1 MPKTIYSFLLVF
13 LIFSS
18 CQAPKKDTLFTLLDP
33 QKTQLVAEN
42 TIESSNTL
50 NVFKYRNFYN
60 GGGVAIGDVNN
71 DGLADVYLTMNTAE
85 NKLFLNQGNFVFKD
99 VTSTALVGG
108 SKGWST
114 GVVMVDINNDG
125 WLDIYVCNAGLAS
138 GEARENELFINNQ
151 DGTFTEQAKA
161 YQLADSGITT
171 HAAFFDYDLD
181 GDLDVYMLNNSF
193 IPVTTLG
200 YNDKRDLPDEEWK
213 VNPVLKGG
221 GDRLLQNNGGV
232 FTDVTNSAGI
242 YSSLIGFGLG
252 VTLGDINKDGY
263 IDIYV
268 SNDFYE
274 RDYFYIN
281 QGDGTFKEDIQNI
294 LNHISHSSMGA
305 DMADINN
312 DGFAEIFVT
321 DMLPREDTRLKETTE
336 FEGFDIYR
344 IKQEK
349 AFYHQFMQNTLQF
362 NNQNNTFSEISTI
375 AGVEATD
382 WSWGALIWDMD
393 NDGQKDLFVCN
404 GIYHELTNQDFVNY
418 FANEVVQRMALTGEK
433 EDVINIIEKMPKR
446 PLRNL
451 AFRNDAE
458 QGFKNMSV
466 DWGFD
471 QKTFSNGAAYG
482 DLDNDGDLD
491 LIINNVNQPVML
503 YQNKATE
510 KGANYLQ
517 FQLSGDENN
526 TFAIGSKINVYT
538 NGKVLFSEVIPTRG
552 FQSSVDVVT
561 TIGLGKTTQVD
572 SVQVIW
578 PNNKQTV
585 LKDVPVNQRLHLS
598 IAEATQPV
606 KKPTQ
611 KLPSATLFDP
621 VSVTWATHDENNYV
635 DYDKEVLVPRM
646 LSREGPAVVTGDVN
660 NDGLEDVFLGNA
672 TNAAAQ
678 LFIQQSNGAFT
689 ATNAALWENEKKY
702 EDTAAAFIDVDN
714 DGDLDLFV
722 GSGGNDITLSNR
734 LYEDRVYLNDGT
746 GQFSRNEEALPNYTA
761 NTSVIAPYDMDQ
773 DGDIDLFIG
782 NRSVTGVY
790 GINPTA
796 VFLENL
802 GNGQFKNS
810 TSLKAYDA
818 SKLGMI
824 TDAKWIELTGDDLK
838 DLLVVGEWMAP
849 TVFENK
855 GMYLDP
861 LSTDLSTLSGWWN
874 TIVEGDFN
882 ADGTIDFILGN
893 KGLNS
898 VYIGSKESPA
908 RMFINDFDNNG
919 TIDQI
924 LTRALDGKDKPIH
937 VRNELVSQ
945 IAKVKKENVQF
956 SAYATKGVRDLFSK
970 ENIAGALIKE
980 VNESKSI
987 LVLNKG
993 NLVFEQKPLP
1003 REIQW
1008 NSVNTGVVSDFNQ
1021 DGHVDVLLAGG
1032 EDNLKP
1038 QFGKLDAGYGE
1049 LLIGDGKGNFQWQPY
1064 SQSGLKVR
1072 GTVRSCS
1079 TIGWNGKNAVI
1090 FGINDE
1096 KALIYVSKK

>member
-1 MPKTIYSFLLVF
+1 M
-13 LIFSS
+13 
-18 CQAPKKDTLFTLLDP
+18 
-33 QKTQLVAEN
+33 
-42 TIESSNTL
+42 
-50 NVFKYRNFYN
+50 
-60 GGGVAIGDVNN
+60 
-71 DGLADVYLTMNTAE
+71 
-85 NKLFLNQGNFVFKD
+85 
-99 VTSTALVGG
+99 TS
-108 SKGWST
+108 
-114 GVVMVDINNDG
+114 
-125 WLDIYVCNAGLAS
+125 
-138 GEARENELFINNQ
+138 
-151 DGTFTEQAKA
+151 
-161 YQLADSGITT
+161 
-171 HAAFFDYDLD
+171 
-181 GDLDVYMLNNSF
+181 
-193 IPVTTLG
+193 
-200 YNDKRDLPDEEWK
+200 
-213 VNPVLKGG
+213 
-221 GDRLLQNNGGV
+221 LQNNGGV

-281 QGDGTFKEDIQNI
+281 QGDGTFKEEDIQNI

-375 AGVEATD
+375 AGGKPPIGV
-382 WSWGALIWDMD
+382 GALIWDMD

-611 KLPSATLFDP
+611 KLPSATLDP
-621 VSVTWATHDENNYV
+621 VVQD
-635 DYDKEVLVPRM
+635 
-646 LSREGPAVVTGDVN
+646 
-660 NDGLEDVFLGNA
+660 LGH
-672 TNAAAQ
+672 T
-678 LFIQQSNGAFT
+678 
-689 ATNAALWENEKKY
+689 
-702 EDTAAAFIDVDN
+702 
-714 DGDLDLFV
+714 
-722 GSGGNDITLSNR
+722 
-734 LYEDRVYLNDGT
+734 
-746 GQFSRNEEALPNYTA
+746 
-761 NTSVIAPYDMDQ
+761 
-773 DGDIDLFIG
+773 
-782 NRSVTGVY
+782 
-790 GINPTA
+790 
-796 VFLENL
+796 
-802 GNGQFKNS
+802 
-810 TSLKAYDA
+810 
-818 SKLGMI
+818 
-824 TDAKWIELTGDDLK
+824 
-838 DLLVVGEWMAP
+838 
-849 TVFENK
+849 
-855 GMYLDP
+855 
-861 LSTDLSTLSGWWN
+861 
-874 TIVEGDFN
+874 
-882 ADGTIDFILGN
+882 
-893 KGLNS
+893 
-898 VYIGSKESPA
+898 
-908 RMFINDFDNNG
+908 
-919 TIDQI
+919 
-924 LTRALDGKDKPIH
+924 
-937 VRNELVSQ
+937 
-945 IAKVKKENVQF
+945 
-956 SAYATKGVRDLFSK
+956 
-970 ENIAGALIKE
+970 
-980 VNESKSI
+980 
-987 LVLNKG
+987 
-993 NLVFEQKPLP
+993 
-1003 REIQW
+1003 
-1008 NSVNTGVVSDFNQ
+1008 
-1021 DGHVDVLLAGG
+1021 
-1032 EDNLKP
+1032 
-1038 QFGKLDAGYGE
+1038 
-1049 LLIGDGKGNFQWQPY
+1049 
-1064 SQSGLKVR
+1064 
-1072 GTVRSCS
+1072 
-1079 TIGWNGKNAVI
+1079 
-1090 FGINDE
+1090 
-1096 KALIYVSKK
+1096 

>member
-1 MPKTIYSFLLVF
+1 MPKMIYSFLLVF

-18 CQAPKKDTLFTLLDP
+18 CQAPKKDTLFTLLSP
-33 QKTQLVAEN
+33 QETQLVAEN

-85 NKLFLNQGNFVFKD
+85 NKLFLNQGNFVFRD

-517 FQLSGDENN
+517 FQLKGDEKNA
-526 TFAIGSKINVYT
+526 FAIGSKINVYT

-578 PNNKQTV
+578 PNNKHTV

-598 IAEATQPV
+598 IAKATQPI
-606 KKPTQ
+606 KKSTQ

-660 NDGLEDVFLGNA
+660 KDGLEDVFLGNA

-678 LFIQQSNGAFT
+678 LLIQQSNGAFI
-689 ATNAALWENEKKY
+689 ATNAALWESEKNY

-746 GQFSRNEEALPNYTA
+746 GQFSRNEEALPNYMA

-782 NRSVTGVY
+782 NRSVTGV
-790 GINPTA
+790 
-796 VFLENL
+796 
-802 GNGQFKNS
+802 
-810 TSLKAYDA
+810 
-818 SKLGMI
+818 
-824 TDAKWIELTGDDLK
+824 
-838 DLLVVGEWMAP
+838 
-849 TVFENK
+849 
-855 GMYLDP
+855 
-861 LSTDLSTLSGWWN
+861 
-874 TIVEGDFN
+874 
-882 ADGTIDFILGN
+882 
-893 KGLNS
+893 
-898 VYIGSKESPA
+898 
-908 RMFINDFDNNG
+908 
-919 TIDQI
+919 
-924 LTRALDGKDKPIH
+924 
-937 VRNELVSQ
+937 
-945 IAKVKKENVQF
+945 
-956 SAYATKGVRDLFSK
+956 
-970 ENIAGALIKE
+970 
-980 VNESKSI
+980 
-987 LVLNKG
+987 
-993 NLVFEQKPLP
+993 
-1003 REIQW
+1003 
-1008 NSVNTGVVSDFNQ
+1008 
-1021 DGHVDVLLAGG
+1021 
-1032 EDNLKP
+1032 
-1038 QFGKLDAGYGE
+1038 
-1049 LLIGDGKGNFQWQPY
+1049 
-1064 SQSGLKVR
+1064 
-1072 GTVRSCS
+1072 
-1079 TIGWNGKNAVI
+1079 
-1090 FGINDE
+1090 
-1096 KALIYVSKK
+1096 